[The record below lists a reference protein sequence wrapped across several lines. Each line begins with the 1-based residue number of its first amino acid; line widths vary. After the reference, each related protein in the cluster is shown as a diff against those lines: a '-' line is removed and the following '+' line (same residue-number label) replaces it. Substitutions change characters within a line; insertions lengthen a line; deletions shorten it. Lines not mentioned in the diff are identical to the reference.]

1 MLEGSRRA
9 LTSLVRHLTKV
20 EVVKMR
26 EEAEVV
32 EEHMVPVTPQ
42 SIKGQKEAVENH
54 INLKDEVAIE
64 AAKKVKR

>member
-32 EEHMVPVTPQ
+32 EEHMVPP
-42 SIKGQKEAVENH
+42 KEAVENR

-64 AAKKVKR
+64 AAKKAKR